1 MQQAITMIAGSQKE
15 LGVKPRGWSS
25 IGYHVQRDNQ
35 DGLLSVDFGLAEFGP
50 SEMRSAVTS
59 ELHGVNDKIVEQRL
73 NHYRRFLYEKG
84 TAGSQRSEVGDRKS
98 HHRQRGKID
107 DNVVEVERERGFK
120 LNEYDKFR
128 YRTRYFIDSGIIGSR
143 EFVDPPAS
151 PELTLLE
158 GCAVT

>member
-1 MQQAITMIAGSQKE
+1 MQQAIAMIAGSQKE
-15 LGVKPRGWSS
+15 PGVKPRGWSS

-59 ELHGVNDKIVEQRL
+59 ELHGVNDKNVEQRL
-73 NHYRRFLYEKG
+73 NHYRKFLYEKG
-84 TAGSQRSEVGDRKS
+84 EISDIAKEQARDY
-98 HHRQRGKID
+98 
-107 DNVVEVERERGFK
+107 K
-120 LNEYDKFR
+120 LNEFDKFR

-151 PELTLLE
+151 P
-158 GCAVT
+158 A

>member
-59 ELHGVNDKIVEQRL
+59 ELHGVNDKNVEQRL
-73 NHYRRFLYEKG
+73 NHYRKFLYEKG
-84 TAGSQRSEVGDRKS
+84 EISDIAKEQARD
-98 HHRQRGKID
+98 
-107 DNVVEVERERGFK
+107 FK